1 MFACGGKFSRPILV
15 TGASVP
21 ILPRGA
27 GGWPGEGASRPER
40 GGTAMSDRGIE
51 LERRGSRGKGS
62 RRHGAPLWAVFV
74 LPVCV
79 VAGVVLALASPGGVS
94 GPFKAPAGPPDTLR
108 ATRIAVPRT
117 PTVVRTTYLERAVA
131 ARSPRDTIVS
141 AMTARYNVTHTL
153 ARSIV
158 DASMEAGVDPELA
171 FRLIRVESVFDPR
184 AEGAGGALG
193 LMQLMP
199 GTARDIDPKV
209 KTKKEIMEPGT
220 NMRLGLKNLRDMIE
234 RYEGDVRLGVIAY
247 NRGEVAVDRAL
258 KRGKDPENGYGQ
270 RVLGARHH
278 GGKPYTGKGLIEN

>member
-1 MFACGGKFSRPILV
+1 
-15 TGASVP
+15 
-21 ILPRGA
+21 
-27 GGWPGEGASRPER
+27 
-40 GGTAMSDRGIE
+40 MSDRGIE
-51 LERRGSRGKGS
+51 LERRGSRRNDA
-62 RRHGAPLWAVFV
+62 RRKAVPLWAVVV
-74 LPVCV
+74 LPLAV
-79 VAGVVLALASPGGVS
+79 VAGVVLGMVSPGGVT

-108 ATRIAVPRT
+108 AMRMAVPRT
-117 PTVVRTTYLERAVA
+117 PPVVRTAYLERAVA
-131 ARSPRDTIVS
+131 ARSPRDTIVT
-141 AMTARYNVTHTL
+141 AMTARYNVTNSL

-199 GTARDIDPKV
+199 GTARDIDPRV
-209 KTKKEIMEPGT
+209 KTRKEIMEPGT

-258 KRGKDPENGYGQ
+258 RRGKDPENGYGQ
-270 RVLGARHH
+270 RVLGPRHH
-278 GGKPYTGKGLIEN
+278 GGKPYTGKGLLGN